1 MQDQAVQ
8 RLKRGDVVDIM
19 IKSIVPYGAFGNIV
33 DPQTKHVT
41 GGSVRF
47 LGQTATD
54 EHVLLANRMHECMRE
69 HHSKFSAVLPNLL
82 KLDIDQCTAAL

>member
-33 DPQTKHVT
+33 DPQTKQVT
-41 GGSVRF
+41 GGSVSPRP
-47 LGQTATD
+47 D
-54 EHVLLANRMHECMRE
+54 S
-69 HHSKFSAVLPNLL
+69 HSSACASCKPR
-82 KLDIDQCTAAL
+82 A